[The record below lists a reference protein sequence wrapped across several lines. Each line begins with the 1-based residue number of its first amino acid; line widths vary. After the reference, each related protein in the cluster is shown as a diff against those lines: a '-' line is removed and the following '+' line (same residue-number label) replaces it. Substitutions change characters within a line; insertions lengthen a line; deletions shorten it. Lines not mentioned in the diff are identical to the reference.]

1 MSVLAK
7 ASAGI
12 TAVALTLIGAT
23 APVPAAQQLDT
34 NGIQNAIGLTGKMMP
49 GGVYRVSISRSDLH
63 VTVDGVPLKTAFA
76 LGGYAVYEAAPKG
89 TLVMGD
95 LPLLESEV
103 AAVQKS
109 LVRTCIT

>member
-1 MSVLAK
+1 M
-7 ASAGI
+7 
-12 TAVALTLIGAT
+12 
-23 APVPAAQQLDT
+23 
-34 NGIQNAIGLTGKMMP
+34 
-49 GGVYRVSISRSDLH
+49 H